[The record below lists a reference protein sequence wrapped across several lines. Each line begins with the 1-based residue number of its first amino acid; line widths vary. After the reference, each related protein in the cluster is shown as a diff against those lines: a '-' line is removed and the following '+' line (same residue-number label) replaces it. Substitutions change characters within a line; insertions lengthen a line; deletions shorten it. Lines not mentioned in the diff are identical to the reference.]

1 MEGEPPARRWVGIA
15 IAGLLPWA
23 WFVLRDRFG
32 VVTDVTA
39 IVLPLAVL
47 VTAVVALVVAGAVG
61 AAGAW
66 RVPPGHRVLVRRRRR
81 RAAVVFAVST
91 LLVGIVATFGPWVP
105 HGTGTVDKS
114 RAVRIAAV
122 NIGSG
127 ELDGADNLLALK
139 ADVLV
144 VSEIGEPLTQRLS
157 ESYPE
162 HVADWKGPSIGV
174 FSRWPLT
181 VIEQT
186 GPDLPGFVLRVH
198 APSGEFDLIAAHVPR
213 PWWRTGGSTYTSS
226 TDDGIPYQTTV
237 AEHHRLI
244 EQIAARAARDDRP
257 VVVAGDLNTTDRG
270 RDYRVLTDH
279 LDDAMLDSWG
289 RPSQIGKWSALMVRI
304 DHLFVKPG
312 WCSDDND
319 WYSIPMSD
327 HHGLASTIGPCR

>member
-1 MEGEPPARRWVGIA
+1 MEGDPLLRRSVGIV

-23 WFVLRDRFG
+23 WFVLRDWLG
-32 VVTDVTA
+32 VVTDVIA

-47 VTAVVALVVAGAVG
+47 VTAVVSLVVAGLLVA
-61 AAGAW
+61 
-66 RVPPGHRVLVRRRRR
+66 PGPRAMMRRRWGRV
-81 RAAVVFAVST
+81 AVAFAVST

-114 RAVRIAAV
+114 RAVRIAAA

-144 VSEIGEPLTQRLS
+144 VSEIGPPLTERLS

-162 HVADWKGPSIGV
+162 HVAVWKGPAIGV

-181 VIEQT
+181 VLES
-186 GPDLPGFVLRVH
+186 PDADLPGFVVRVH
-198 APSGEFDLIAAHVPR
+198 APSGEFDLIAVHVPR
-213 PWWRTGGSTYTSS
+213 PWWKSSGPTDTSS
-226 TDDGIPYQTTV
+226 TDKGTPYETTV
-237 AEHHRLI
+237 AGHHRLI

-270 RDYRVLTDH
+270 RDYRVLTEH
-279 LDDAMLDSWG
+279 LNDAMLDNWG
-289 RPSQIGKWSALMVRI
+289 RPSQIAKWSPLLIRI

-319 WYSIPMSD
+319 WYPIPASD
-327 HHGLASTIGPCR
+327 HHGLVSTIGPCA